1 MPENSR
7 KGKIISTNMN
17 KEMFEKFVAEAIAE
31 VPERLQKRFENV
43 AFVVEEDSRNAS
55 TKEHGINYHGLL
67 LGLYQGVPLTK
78 RGVNY
83 GSVLPDKITIFQKP
97 IEQVAGKD
105 VENIRKKVREVVHH
119 EIGHYFGMDEKTVR
133 AWERKRIN
141 KSKK

>member
-1 MPENSR
+1 
-7 KGKIISTNMN
+7 MN
-17 KEMFEKFVAEAIAE
+17 KEMFEKFVADAIAE
-31 VPERLQKRFENV
+31 VPERLRKRIENV
-43 AFVVEEDSRNAS
+43 AFVVEEDSRTAR

-97 IEQVAGKD
+97 IEQIAGKD
-105 VENIRKKVREVVHH
+105 LDSVRKKVREVVHH

-133 AWERKRIN
+133 NWERKRTIKLN
-141 KSKK
+141 K